1 MYFHVHDLG
10 SGEVSR
16 PLPESTEGG
25 LWPPRRIGLAV
36 RDGSLEGISFSD
48 EEKTDSLQASIS
60 SQGWRSQ
67 KRCWQW
73 IWTQALEADLA
84 VVLAAA
90 LTPLSCIYIYIYL
103 YMYGRPWQ
111 DDTPHP

>member
-1 MYFHVHDLG
+1 MCLCMCHVIRNHFG
-10 SGEVSR
+10 SGEDPAV
-16 PLPESTEGG
+16 PERTDGSWAAW
-25 LWPPRRIGLAV
+25 LWWLGFTV

-73 IWTQALEADLA
+73 IWTQVLEADLA

-90 LTPLSCIYIYIYL
+90 LTPLSCIYIYISL
-103 YMYGRPWQ
+103 YVWPTLAG
-111 DDTPHP
+111 